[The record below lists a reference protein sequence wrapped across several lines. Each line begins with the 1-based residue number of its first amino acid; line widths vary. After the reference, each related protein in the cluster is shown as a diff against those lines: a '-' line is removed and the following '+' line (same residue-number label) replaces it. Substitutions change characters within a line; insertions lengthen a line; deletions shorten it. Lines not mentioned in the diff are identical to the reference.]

1 MKTLKDYQ
9 QSSIGQ
15 YPLTLKDTN
24 VIRYKEDQLSDLLQT
39 LQRIETKIDVLLM
52 QRGK

>member
-15 YPLTLKDTN
+15 YPLALKDTN
-24 VIRYKEDQLSDLLQT
+24 VIRYKEDQLTDLLQT